1 MHGQRERGWRLDT
14 AAGAASAALALG
26 VAELA
31 AAVVPGARSL
41 VVAVAVAVIDGAPAG
56 IVHLAIDLLGQ
67 NDKPVLAAGIVT
79 VALAAGAGLGAVGST
94 RPRLAAAGFAAFAL
108 LGALAAGRDPA
119 VSALAAVAVAVT
131 GAVAGIACLR
141 RLLRIR
147 PRPAD
152 GGPVPPVGPGPAREP
167 AATPAV
173 EAAAV
178 GAATGTTAEATA
190 GGAGAGT
197 TAEATPGGEG
207 AGATMEAAARGAGAD
222 AAERAPTR
230 RAFLAVTGS
239 VVAVAAAS
247 AATGRLLDSR
257 ARDGARAGVA
267 LLRPARPAP
276 VASGPTSFDVPG
288 LVSPFVTP
296 NDRFYRIDTA
306 LFPPSTD
313 LGRWR
318 LRITGM
324 VDHPYE
330 LSYAELSALPMVEEY
345 VTLVC
350 VSNEVGD
357 RLVGNALWRGVLLA
371 DVLRRAGPRPDAT
384 QLVGR
389 AIDGFTTGFPTEAA
403 LDGRNAMIAVGMNGV
418 PLPGAHGFPA
428 RLIVPGLYGYVSAC
442 KWLQEIELT
451 RFEHFDAYWVRRG
464 WARRAP
470 VKTQSR
476 IDTPN
481 PSRPPRAGRVPIA
494 GVAWAP
500 HRGLSKVEVQV
511 DGGAW
516 AEARLAD
523 GFRDTWRQWLY
534 EWEAARGRH
543 TIRVRAT
550 DGEGQTQTPAVAPPI
565 PDGATGWHT
574 VQVNVRPA

>member
-1 MHGQRERGWRLDT
+1 MHGHRERGWRLDT

-41 VVAVAVAVIDGAPAG
+41 VVAVADAVIDGAPAG

-119 VSALAAVAVAVT
+119 VSAWAAVAVAVA
-131 GAVAGIACLR
+131 GAVAGITCLR

-167 AATPAV
+167 AATLA
-173 EAAAV
+173 
-178 GAATGTTAEATA
+178 AEAT
-190 GGAGAGT
+190 T
-197 TAEATPGGEG
+197 S
-207 AGATMEAAARGAGAD
+207 GAGAD
-222 AAERAPTR
+222 APERAPTR

-257 ARDGARAGVA
+257 ARAGARAGVA
-267 LLRPARPAP
+267 LPRPARPAP
-276 VASGPTSFDVPG
+276 VAADPTSVDVPG

-357 RLVGNALWRGVLLA
+357 LLVGNALWRGVLLA
-371 DVLRRAGPRPDAT
+371 DVLRRAGPRPGAT

-428 RLIVPGLYGYVSAC
+428 RLVVPGLYGYVSAC

-451 RFEHFDAYWVRRG
+451 RFEDFDAYWVRRG
-464 WARRAP
+464 WARQAP

-500 HRGLSKVEVQV
+500 HRGISKVEVQV

-534 EWEAARGRH
+534 EWGATRGRH